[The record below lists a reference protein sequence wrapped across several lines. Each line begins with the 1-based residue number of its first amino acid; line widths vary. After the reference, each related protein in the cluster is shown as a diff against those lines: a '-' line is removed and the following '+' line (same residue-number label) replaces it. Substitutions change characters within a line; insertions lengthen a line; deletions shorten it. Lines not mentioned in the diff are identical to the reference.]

1 MKAFTSKILVGL
13 FISALIYSCANMG
26 YPVGGPKDEESPIV
40 EKTTPPNFS
49 TEFKGGKVNIYFNE
63 FVQLKDINEKFV
75 VSPPIDRK
83 PTVNLRGESIYV
95 DMGDSLKPNT
105 TYTLDFADG
114 IADNNEG
121 NPLGNYQY
129 VFSTGN
135 ELDSLSIQG
144 HAVDAFTR
152 LPIEK
157 VQIYAYSNHHDSVS
171 LTTIPDYVAQT
182 DTAGHFNLS
191 NLKAGTYKIFAL
203 IDGNRD
209 YKYNGPG
216 EIIGFLDT
224 LLTPSAQTFQKLDS
238 ITPDSSALRT
248 YTAFSPADLH
258 INLFEEE
265 NPLLYLT
272 KYNRSRREKL
282 DFEFS
287 FKRSDD
293 LRIDILEVED
303 DSNSFLIESNS
314 TSDTLSYW
322 IVDSSIYKRDTLT
335 AVLNYLKT
343 DSMNQLVSF
352 SDTLKLNFKDPKKAK
367 QTKKKAK
374 KSTVKKP
381 VYGFKSNIKS
391 SQHLNK
397 NIEFQFNEPLSSF
410 ILDSIH
416 LVKMVD
422 TLEVPVPFKFEKDS
436 ALLRTYHM
444 NVKWE
449 SETSYRLN
457 IDSATFENIF
467 ALKSDAFTKKF
478 NTKELEYYGKILLQ
492 VDHVHQPLIVQV
504 IENNKNETLVQS
516 KKIYSDQLITF
527 DYLEPKTYIIKVI
540 EDWNDNGKWDTG
552 NYKLHLQPETV
563 HYFRKEIKVR
573 SNWDVEENVV
583 ISHTH

>member
-1 MKAFTSKILVGL
+1 
-13 FISALIYSCANMG
+13 MG

-40 EKTTPPNFS
+40 EETNPPNFS
-49 TEFKGGKVNIYFNE
+49 TEVDGGKVNIYFNE

-75 VSPPIDRK
+75 VSPPLDRK
-83 PTVNLRGESIYV
+83 PTVNLRGKSIYV
-95 DMGDSLKPNT
+95 DMGDSLKANT

-121 NPLGNYQY
+121 NPLGNFQY
-129 VFSTGN
+129 VFSTGK

-144 HAVDAFTR
+144 HAVDAFTT
-152 LPIEK
+152 LPLEK
-157 VQIYAYSNHHDSVS
+157 VQIYAYSNHQDSLP

-182 DTAGHFNLS
+182 DSAGHFNLS

-216 EIIGFLDT
+216 EVIGFLDS
-224 LLTPSAQTFQKLDS
+224 LFTPSAHTFQKLDS

-272 KYNRSRREKL
+272 KFDRSRREKF

-287 FKRSDD
+287 FKRTDD
-293 LRIDILEVED
+293 LKIDILELED
-303 DSNSFLIESNS
+303 DANSFLIESNS
-314 TSDTLSYW
+314 TLDTLSYW
-322 IVDSSIYKRDTLT
+322 VVDSNIYMRDTLT

-343 DSMNQLVSF
+343 DTINQLVSF
-352 SDTLKLNFKDPKKAK
+352 SDTIKLNFKDPKKAK
-367 QTKKKAK
+367 QTKKQAK
-374 KSTVKKP
+374 KSKVKKP

-391 SQHLNK
+391 PQDLHK
-397 NIEFQFNEPLSSF
+397 GIEFEFNEPLADF

-422 TLEVPVPFKFEKDS
+422 TLEVAVPFKFEKDS

-449 SETSYRLN
+449 SETSYRLD
-457 IDSATFENIF
+457 IDSATFQNIF

-478 NTKELEYYGKILLQ
+478 KTKELEYYGKILLQ
-492 VDHVHQPLIVQV
+492 VDHVHQPVMVQI
-504 IENNKNETLVQS
+504 IENNKNETLIQS
-516 KKIYSDQLITF
+516 KKIYSDQLVTF
-527 DYLEPKTYIIKVI
+527 DYLEPKTYIIKII

-552 NYKLHLQPETV
+552 NYKLNLQPETV

-583 ISHTH
+583 ISHEH

>member
-13 FISALIYSCANMG
+13 FISSLIYSCANMG
-26 YPVGGPKDEESPIV
+26 YPVGGPKDEESPVV

-49 TEFKGGKVNIYFNE
+49 TEVEGGKVNIYFNE
-63 FVQLKDINEKFV
+63 FVQLKEINEKFV
-75 VSPPIDRK
+75 VSPPLDRK

-114 IADNNEG
+114 IADFNEG
-121 NPLGNYQY
+121 NPLDNFQY
-129 VFSTGN
+129 VFSTGK

-144 HAVDAFTR
+144 HAVDAFTT
-152 LPIEK
+152 LPLEK
-157 VQIYAYSNHHDSVS
+157 VQIYAYSNHQDSVP

-191 NLKAGTYKIFAL
+191 NMKAGTYKIFAL

-216 EIIGFLDT
+216 EVIGFLDS
-224 LLTPSAQTFQKLDS
+224 LFTPSAHTFQQLDS

-248 YTAFSPADLH
+248 YTAFSPADLQ

-272 KYNRSRREKL
+272 KFDRSRREKL

-287 FKRSDD
+287 FKRTED
-293 LRIDILEVED
+293 LKIDILELED
-303 DSNSFLIESNS
+303 DANSFLIESNS
-314 TSDTLSYW
+314 TLDTLSYW
-322 IVDSSIYKRDTLT
+322 VVDSNIYKRDTLT

-343 DSMNQLVSF
+343 DSTNQLVSF
-352 SDTLKLNFKDPKKAK
+352 SDTIKLNFKDPKKAK
-367 QTKKKAK
+367 QSKKQAE
-374 KSTVKKP
+374 KSKIKKP
-381 VYGFKSNIKS
+381 VYGFKSNIQS
-391 SQHLNK
+391 SQDLHK
-397 NIEFQFNEPLSSF
+397 GIEFEFNEPLFDF

-422 TLEVPVPFKFEKDS
+422 TLEVTVPFNFEEDS

-449 SETSYRLN
+449 SETSYRLD

-478 NTKELEYYGKILLQ
+478 KTKELEYYGKILLQ
-492 VDHVHQPLIVQV
+492 VDHVHQPVLVQI
-504 IENNKNETLVQS
+504 IENNKNETLIQS

-527 DYLEPKTYIIKVI
+527 DYLEPKTYIIKII

-552 NYKLHLQPETV
+552 NYKLNLQPETV

-573 SNWDVEENVV
+573 SNWEVEENVV
-583 ISHTH
+583 ISHEH

>member
-1 MKAFTSKILVGL
+1 
-13 FISALIYSCANMG
+13 MG
-26 YPVGGPKDEESPIV
+26 YPIGGPKDEESPVV
-40 EKTTPPNFS
+40 EKTSPSNFS
-49 TEFKGGKVNIYFNE
+49 TEVKGGKVNIYFNE

-75 VSPPIDRK
+75 VSPPLDRK
-83 PTVNLRGESIYV
+83 PTVNLRGKSIYV
-95 DMGDSLKPNT
+95 DMGDSLKAHT

-121 NPLGNYQY
+121 NPLGNFKY
-129 VFSTGN
+129 VFSTGK

-144 HAVDAFTR
+144 HAVNAFTN

-157 VQIYAYSNHHDSVS
+157 VQIYAYSNHQDSVP

-191 NLKAGTYKIFAL
+191 NLKAGTYKLFAL
-203 IDGNRD
+203 VDGNRD

-224 LLTPSAQTFQKLDS
+224 LLTPAAQTFQKLDS

-272 KYNRSRREKL
+272 KFNRSRREKL

-287 FKRSDD
+287 YKRTDY
-293 LRIDILEVED
+293 LKIDILDIED
-303 DSNSFLIESNS
+303 DASSFLIESNS
-314 TSDTLSYW
+314 TRDTLSYW
-322 IVDSSIYKRDTLT
+322 FVDSNIYKRDTLI

-343 DSMNQLVSF
+343 DSTKQLVSF

-367 QTKKKAK
+367 QTKKQTEKAK
-374 KSTVKKP
+374 IKKP
-381 VYGFKSNIKS
+381 VFEFKSNLKS
-391 SQHLNK
+391 IHDLNK
-397 NIEFQFNEPLSSF
+397 SVEFEFNEPLSSF

-422 TLEVPVPFKFEKDS
+422 TLEVAVPFNFVKDS

-449 SETSYRLN
+449 SETNYRLD
-457 IDSATFENIF
+457 IDSATFENIY

-478 NTKELEYYGKILLQ
+478 KTKELEFYGKILLK
-492 VDHVHQPLIVQV
+492 VEHVHQPVIVQI
-504 IENNKNETLVQS
+504 IENNKNESLVQS
-516 KKIYSDQLITF
+516 KKIYADGLLTF
-527 DYLEPKTYIIKVI
+527 DYLEPKTYIIKII

-552 NYKLHLQPETV
+552 NYNLKLQPETV

-583 ISHTH
+583 ISHEH